1 MDIFKFI
8 TDHYVLVTLA
18 VVSGGMLLWPML
30 RGPGGS
36 ALSTL
41 QATQLIN
48 HEDALMLDVR
58 DSDAYAQAHIIN
70 ARNIPMAQLEERAA
84 ELARQKGKTRPV
96 IVHCDT
102 GNRSGAGAALLT
114 KQGFEKV
121 FTLSGGIAA
130 WKQAGLPV
138 EGRSG

>member
-1 MDIFKFI
+1 MDILKFLSE
-8 TDHYVLVTLA
+8 HYVLVIIALA
-18 VVSGGMLLWPML
+18 SGGMLLWPLL

-36 ALSTL
+36 SLSTL

-48 HEDALMLDVR
+48 HDDALMLDVR
-58 DSDAYAQAHIIN
+58 DADAYAQSHIIN
-70 ARNIPMAQLEERAA
+70 ARNIPMAQLEARAV
-84 ELARQKGKTRPV
+84 ELARQKGKERPV
-96 IVHCDT
+96 IVHCET
-102 GNRSGAGAALLT
+102 GNRSTAGAALLS
-114 KQGFEKV
+114 KHGFEKV